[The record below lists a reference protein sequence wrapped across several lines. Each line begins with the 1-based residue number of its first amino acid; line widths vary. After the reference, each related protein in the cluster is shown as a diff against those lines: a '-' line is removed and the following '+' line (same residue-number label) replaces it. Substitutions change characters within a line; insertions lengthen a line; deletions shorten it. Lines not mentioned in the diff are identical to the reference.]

1 VEVPNKAFTNSM
13 RSRGQIIPRMFADA
27 VGSVQRNVDPEIMMR
42 PIGRIT
48 AAHFGD
54 MNLKRERERA

>member
-1 VEVPNKAFTNSM
+1 M